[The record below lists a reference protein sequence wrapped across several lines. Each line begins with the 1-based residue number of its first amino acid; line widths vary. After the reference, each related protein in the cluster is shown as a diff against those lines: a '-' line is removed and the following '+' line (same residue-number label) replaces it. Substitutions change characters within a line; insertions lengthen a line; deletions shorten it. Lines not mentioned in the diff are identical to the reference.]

1 MATAES
7 SKFAGMLRAAQCILR
22 LWFVI
27 QRNGIYHCCFG
38 KNSLTILCSD
48 SKVEDRLILEFN
60 KSPTSV
66 LESCCA
72 RVWAPHEDKE
82 ET

>member
-1 MATAES
+1 MATTEF

-27 QRNGIYHCCFG
+27 QRNGIYHFCFG
-38 KNSLTILCSD
+38 KNSLTTLRSD
-48 SKVEDRLILEFN
+48 SKLEDKLILEFN

-66 LESCCA
+66 VESCCA
-72 RVWAPHEDKE
+72 RLWAPHEDKE
-82 ET
+82 ES